1 MHGLVN
7 RALQGF
13 LTDTYGK
20 AIWNEVRSQAGL
32 PFDGFESM
40 LYYEDRLTGDTIDA
54 AAAVLHRDNLS
65 LLEDLGTYLVTH
77 PNLEPLRR
85 LLRFGG
91 DTFYDFLQSLDD
103 LAGRARLA
111 VPDLELP
118 DLHICHLH
126 RNSFVLEVT
135 WPVPGVSAVLLGALR
150 ALADDYGAL
159 AILEFD
165 GSGGGIERIKI
176 ELLDMA
182 HASGRQFSLGA
193 VSM

>member
-20 AIWNEVRSQAGL
+20 EIWDEVRGQAGL
-32 PFDGFESM
+32 PFEGFESM
-40 LYYEDRLTGDTIDA
+40 LHYEDRLTGDTIEA
-54 AAAVLHRDNLS
+54 AASVLHRDNLS
-65 LLEDLGTYLVTH
+65 LLEDIGTYLVTH

-91 DTFYDFLQSLDD
+91 DSYYDFLQSLDD

-111 VPDLELP
+111 VPDLDLP

-126 RNSFVLEVT
+126 RNSFVLEVR
-135 WPVPGVSAVLLGALR
+135 WPVPGVSAVFLGALR

-165 GSGGGIERIKI
+165 GAGGGVERIKI

-193 VSM
+193 VSS

>member
-20 AIWNEVRSQAGL
+20 DTWEEVRSQAAL

-40 LYYEDRLTGDTIDA
+40 LHYDDRLTEQTVS
-54 AAAVLHRDNLS
+54 AAAVVLHKDAIS
-65 LLEDLGTYLVTH
+65 LLEDIGTYLVTH

-103 LAGRARLA
+103 LAGRASLA
-111 VPDLELP
+111 VPDLVLP

-126 RNSFVLEVT
+126 RNSFVLEVK
-135 WPVPGVSAVLLGALR
+135 WPVPGISAVFLGALR

-165 GSGGGIERIKI
+165 GAGGGIERIRI
-176 ELLDMA
+176 ELLDTA
-182 HASGRQFSLGA
+182 HASGRHFSLGA
-193 VSM
+193 TAT